1 MHTRPTS
8 ILAALVAVAALA
20 VVAILTGGRPVIGPA
35 SGGAEPAD
43 SVLETMELAR
53 ERLGQVELHGRQS
66 LRLQLTMPYFSF
78 GGRRPR
84 QET

>member
-8 ILAALVAVAALA
+8 ILAALVAIAAFA
-20 VVAILTGGRPVIGPA
+20 VVAVLTGGRPVVGAA
-35 SGGAEPAD
+35 SGGTEPSD
-43 SVLETMELAR
+43 SVLETVELAR
-53 ERLGQVELHGRQS
+53 ERLGQVELRGRQS

-78 GGRRPR
+78 GGRQPR

>member
-8 ILAALVAVAALA
+8 ILAALVAVAAFA
-20 VVAILTGGRPVIGPA
+20 VVAVLVGGRPSVDAA
-35 SGGAEPAD
+35 SRGAEPAD

-53 ERLGQVELHGRQS
+53 ERLGQVELRDRQS
-66 LRLQLTMPYFSF
+66 LRLQLAMPYFSF